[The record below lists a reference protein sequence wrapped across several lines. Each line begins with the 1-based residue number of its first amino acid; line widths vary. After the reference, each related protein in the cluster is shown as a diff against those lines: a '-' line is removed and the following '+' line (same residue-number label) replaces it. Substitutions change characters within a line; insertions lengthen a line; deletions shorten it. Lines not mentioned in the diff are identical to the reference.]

1 MFNNEIVIIKAE
13 VHHINRKW
21 LDISYAKQSNHQK
34 LDIYLPEK
42 GQGPFPVIMA
52 IHGGA
57 FAFGDKSDEQICPEL
72 NGIERGYAVVAVNY
86 RLSGEAKFP
95 KAIHDL
101 KAAIRWIRANSK
113 EYLLNPDKI
122 TAWGN
127 SAGGNYAAMLGAS
140 DKAKELEDLTMGN
153 SEQLS
158 NVQAVVD
165 WYGPIDFIKM
175 DENLAKNG
183 LEPQDH
189 SEEDSPESRYLG
201 RKITEIPELVKK
213 ANPITYITKSVPP
226 YFIQHGSMDHIVPI
240 QQSMLLFN
248 KLQEVV
254 EDKDKITFDILQ
266 GVDHEGIKFKTPEN
280 IEKVFTFL
288 DKYMK

>member
-34 LDIYLPEK
+34 LDIYLPKK

-226 YFIQHGSMDHIVPI
+226 YFIQHGSIDHIVPI

-248 KLQEVV
+248 KLHEVV